1 VPTSLL
7 AIVSDFVTE
16 AHTRIQ
22 EDFSDLDPIVG
33 VSRKMRDSGIPADAM
48 TIDCLKSGRRI
59 IIILHDEQADTIR
72 YQFSL
77 RDQDPA
83 DEFNLLAF
91 EALSAQTLYDWMKDY
106 LGKATD

>member
-1 VPTSLL
+1 VSTSPL
-7 AIVSDFVTE
+7 AIISEFVTE

-22 EDFSDLDPIVG
+22 QDFSQLDPVVG
-33 VSRKMRDSGIPADAM
+33 VSRKMRDVGIPADAM

-59 IIILHDEQADTIR
+59 IIILHDEQAGIIR

-77 RDQDPA
+77 RDQDPG

-91 EALSAQTLYDWMKDY
+91 EALSAQILYDWMKDY
-106 LGKATD
+106 LAPVTH